1 MILFFEF
8 WSINI
13 IDIFSFYLII
23 ELTGWCWH
31 FIQIAQVGHFWKLFI
46 VQPVE
51 VPLTHFFLT
60 VLWKYSCSF
69 QKFLIYFQIGY
80 HILER
85 SDSAW
90 NIYSKTYF
98 ILISVL
104 KMCLCRKFLPFFQ
117 LYFYYSFF
125 IQPLTLNTGSF
136 MKNCDVLETAI
147 WLSKLSLQFQ
157 KLNPNFTEVVLSYPF
172 SPPSP

>member
-1 MILFFEF
+1 MEF
-8 WSINI
+8 HQFASHLAIKYQVTDFIFWIVLHKCNWYF
-13 IDIFSFYLII
+13 FSFYLII

-46 VQPVE
+46 VQPLE
-51 VPLTHFFLT
+51 VPLTYFFFLT

-90 NIYSKTYF
+90 NIYSKNYF
-98 ILISVL
+98 ILISAL
-104 KMCLCRKFLPFFQ
+104 KNVFAQKISSLLPALFL
-117 LYFYYSFF
+117 L
-125 IQPLTLNTGSF
+125 
-136 MKNCDVLETAI
+136 
-147 WLSKLSLQFQ
+147 
-157 KLNPNFTEVVLSYPF
+157 
-172 SPPSP
+172 